1 MTKEHSLP
9 DMLSSMHSDIER
21 RLRDVRTTIGHPGT
35 KGDASE
41 KVWLSLLK
49 KYLPERY
56 QAEKAFV
63 VDSQGNVSDQIDVV
77 VFDRQYS
84 PFIFVIEGEMYVPAE
99 SVYAVFECK
108 QSVDAALIDYARGKV
123 ASVRRLSRTSLPVQ
137 HSDGE
142 KPPKPLHHIIGGIL
156 SLESEWNP
164 PMGEPL
170 LRALGAGKEENS
182 LDLGC
187 IAVHGYFGF
196 DASKGEYCFEMGK
209 KPATGFLFELIA
221 RLQVLGTVPV
231 IDIRA
236 YARWLE

>member
-1 MTKEHSLP
+1 MTQEHSSLP
-9 DMLSSMHSDIER
+9 AMLESINGNIES
-21 RLRDVRTTIGHPGT
+21 RLREVRTVIDHSGT

-41 KVWLSLLK
+41 KVWLKLFRD
-49 KYLPERY
+49 YLPKRY
-56 QAEKAFV
+56 QVENAFV
-63 VDSQGNVSDQIDVV
+63 VDSAGSVSDQLDVV

-84 PFIFVIEGEMYVPAE
+84 PFIFVIDGATYIPAE

-108 QSVDAALIDYARGKV
+108 QSIDASLIEYARNKV
-123 ASVRRLSRTSLPVQ
+123 LSVRTLTRTSLPVP

-142 KPPKPLHHIIGGIL
+142 KPPKELHNIIGGIL
-156 SLESEWNP
+156 SLESEWSP
-164 PMGEPL
+164 PMGDAL
-170 LRALGAGKEENS
+170 LKALGLGSEDNS

-187 IAVHGYFGF
+187 VAAHGFFNFNPNGMSYEFVFGR
-196 DASKGEYCFEMGK
+196 

-236 YARWLE
+236 YSRWL